1 MRSPT
6 LPNKLLGMDAGLA
19 LLIAFEPHR
28 PRTTQAE
35 PYSFTRILKPALLVA
50 LACMAVSCKKPQ
62 AADVPGQYNRLRT
75 QGGGFLDLRAD
86 GTYVQV
92 YSNSTVLRTNL
103 GQWAFQAKPP
113 ALVLRNVLIID
124 DGPGH
129 PATMAVTNGWKL
141 NASLLAGLL
150 IFEDPGAEPF
160 ARITAE
166 NQ

>member
-1 MRSPT
+1 MRV
-6 LPNKLLGMDAGLA
+6 L
-19 LLIAFEPHR
+19 
-28 PRTTQAE
+28 QQ
-35 PYSFTRILKPALLVA
+35 ALLVV
-50 LACMAVSCKKPQ
+50 LACVAVSCKKPQ
-62 AADVPGQYNRLRT
+62 ATDIPGHYNRLRA
-75 QGGGFLDLRAD
+75 QGGELLDLKAD
-86 GTYVQV
+86 GTFVQIC
-92 YSNSTVLRTNL
+92 SNSTVLRTNL

-113 ALVLRNVLIID
+113 ALVFRNVLIID

-141 NASLLAGLL
+141 NARRLAGLL

>member
-1 MRSPT
+1 MRV
-6 LPNKLLGMDAGLA
+6 L
-19 LLIAFEPHR
+19 
-28 PRTTQAE
+28 Q
-35 PYSFTRILKPALLVA
+35 PALLVA

-113 ALVLRNVLIID
+113 ALVLRNALIID